1 MAATDLAPGRPAY
14 RGRMKLSDRIAHY
27 VTVLSPGFWALCGG
41 IIGLYMFGLVMG
53 VFAPGELLGWTILVA
68 VLAVLFVFH
77 IRRERRA
84 LQTRDPETMHALA
97 KAREGR
103 GF

>member
-1 MAATDLAPGRPAY
+1 MSRSEKIG
-14 RGRMKLSDRIAHY
+14 HY
-27 VTVLSPGFWALCGG
+27 VALLSPGFWALCGG

-68 VLAVLFVFH
+68 VLAVLFAFH
-77 IRRERRA
+77 IRREHRA
-84 LQTRDPETMHALA
+84 LQAREPETMHALA
-97 KAREGR
+97 KARERR